1 MNAVFEK
8 KNTFLQLAKQMCSQ
22 DLKLLKP
29 HVDIIHK
36 LIELYCLTHKEI
48 YLNLLDEHLKKC
60 NTAMTYRL
68 IENNKKKYNRLCKL
82 FCIQENI

>member
-8 KNTFLQLAKQMCSQ
+8 KNIFLQLVKQMSPE

-36 LIELYCLTHKEI
+36 LIDLYCLTHKGI
-48 YLNLLDEHLKKC
+48 YLSLLDAHLKKC
-60 NTAMTYRL
+60 NSAITYRL
-68 IENNKKKYNRLCKL
+68 IENNYKKYKSMCKL
-82 FCIQENI
+82 YCIIENK